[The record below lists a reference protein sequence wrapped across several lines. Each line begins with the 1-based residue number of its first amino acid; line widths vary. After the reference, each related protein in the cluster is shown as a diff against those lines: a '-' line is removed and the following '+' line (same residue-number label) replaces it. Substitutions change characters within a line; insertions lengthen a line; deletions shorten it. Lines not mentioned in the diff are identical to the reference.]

1 MKTLKALKAVA
12 IWNCIFCFSCVAS
25 TVFLAIHH
33 YFHLDSY
40 LHIGVLFV
48 YGWMV
53 NPFAIISC
61 FRGLKI
67 YLTERTI
74 LECKHLIGKKW
85 IWFVVLPIVTT
96 VLWLLVG
103 GLFVEFT
110 GGV

>member
-53 NPFAIISC
+53 NPFARGIIHHK
-61 FRGLKI
+61 L
-67 YLTERTI
+67 Y
-74 LECKHLIGKKW
+74 H
-85 IWFVVLPIVTT
+85 
-96 VLWLLVG
+96 
-103 GLFVEFT
+103 
-110 GGV
+110 

>member
-1 MKTLKALKAVA
+1 MKTLNALKAVA

-53 NPFAIISC
+53 NPFARAIIHHKLYHEEICAKLGFSSTAY
-61 FRGLKI
+61 FRKVFQSV
-67 YLTERTI
+67 YHTSPSQMR
-74 LECKHLIGKKW
+74 KKENM
-85 IWFVVLPIVTT
+85 I
-96 VLWLLVG
+96 
-103 GLFVEFT
+103 
-110 GGV
+110 